1 MRQIFYRGLFS
12 ILCFS
17 LVSCN
22 TTPKVYFA
30 SASNYPE
37 SKAFVE
43 CSVDRARARAFD
55 NKLWFKNDDLDVV
68 IKAGRRDC
76 QPIMQALTE
85 RASADGMPAYKIS
98 EFYVQLNRKAW
109 DIAWDE
115 IGRVRR
121 ERLKDM
127 GLIR

>member
-1 MRQIFYRGLFS
+1 VRQIVYSGLFLMS
-12 ILCFS
+12 CLS
-17 LVSCN
+17 LISCN
-22 TTPKVYFA
+22 TTSKIYFA
-30 SASNYPE
+30 SAANYPE
-37 SKAFVE
+37 SKAFVT

-68 IKAGRRDC
+68 IHAGMRDC
-76 QPIMQALTE
+76 EPIMQALTK

-98 EFYVQLNRKAW
+98 GFYVELNKKVW
-109 DIAWDE
+109 DVAWDE